1 MRKAFRWL
9 APLLILT
16 LLLSLA
22 GCGSSKE
29 KSIEE
34 TLAFPQPRW
43 DMPPQD
49 VIQALGL
56 KPGLYHQEEEPY
68 DPQRESPYGT
78 CRITIEAYRVFG
90 AKGNVYFT
98 FCDLGSGDWLLQ
110 NVGVVYPE
118 GTDMEKVK
126 AAVVKTY
133 GEPTGSKG
141 KHDAYWNSEDSV
153 YDFLSREY
161 PESLALMEEADAG
174 KTAGEPT
181 TLAALWNRQPLNSIQ
196 WWDESED
203 YLRLMFQSPNVLYFR
218 SFIGTGWD
226 SPLQAMPEA

>member
-34 TLAFPQPRW
+34 TLAFPQTRW

-68 DPQRESPYGT
+68 DPQQESPYGT

-90 AKGNVYFT
+90 AKGECVFHLLRPW
-98 FCDLGSGDWLLQ
+98 FRGLAAAKCGSGLSGGHGHGKGEGCRSQ
-110 NVGVVYPE
+110 N
-118 GTDMEKVK
+118 
-126 AAVVKTY
+126 
-133 GEPTGSKG
+133 
-141 KHDAYWNSEDSV
+141 
-153 YDFLSREY
+153 
-161 PESLALMEEADAG
+161 
-174 KTAGEPT
+174 
-181 TLAALWNRQPLNSIQ
+181 LWRTH
-196 WWDESED
+196 
-203 YLRLMFQSPNVLYFR
+203 RF
-218 SFIGTGWD
+218 
-226 SPLQAMPEA
+226 